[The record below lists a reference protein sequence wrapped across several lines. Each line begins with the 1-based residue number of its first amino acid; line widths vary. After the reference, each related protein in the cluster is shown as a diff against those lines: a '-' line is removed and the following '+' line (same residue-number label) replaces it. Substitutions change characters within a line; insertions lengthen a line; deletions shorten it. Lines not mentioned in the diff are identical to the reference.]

1 MRLLLVLLFIN
12 VSLCFA
18 QSYKPLLDQTNQW
31 HYTTCYNG
39 CLTDVY
45 YTNGDTIVDN
55 KNYKILDGYH
65 YISRTFLLREDISTK
80 KVYLKKIFP
89 TFNRE
94 FLLYDFSLNEG
105 ETIDMKNPLS
115 PTPEDGGSFQLDS
128 IRMKPLLNN
137 IPFKH
142 FYFSP
147 TSTNAI
153 SSHNVVWVEGI
164 GGKSIINAPSGEV
177 DINVGGQL
185 SCFFKNENLVYSEL
199 DSINAC
205 NYLPLKNET
214 LNFSKVQL
222 LKTNHSK
229 IYQLIEAEKVIDIA
243 IFSISGQKIKSI
255 RNDKNSEIFLSFEE
269 FQSGFYLVIVN
280 DENNQRKVF
289 KVNLD

>member
-1 MRLLLVLLFIN
+1 MRLLLILLLIN
-12 VSLCFA
+12 FQLCFA

-31 HYTTCYNG
+31 HYTTCYFG

-45 YTNGDTIVDN
+45 YTNGDTLVDN
-55 KNYKILDGYH
+55 MNYKILDGYH
-65 YISRTFLLREDISTK
+65 YISRTFLLREDVSTK

-89 TFNRE
+89 TFSRE
-94 FLLYDFSLNEG
+94 FLLYDFALNEG
-105 ETIDMKNPLS
+105 ETIEMKNPLS
-115 PTPEDGGSFQLDS
+115 PTPEDGGTFQLDS

-147 TSTNAI
+147 TSTNTI
-153 SSHNVVWVEGI
+153 SSHNVVWIEGI
-164 GGKSIINAPSGEV
+164 GGKSIINAPSGDV
-177 DINVGGQL
+177 DINAGGQL

-214 LNFSKVQL
+214 VNFAKVQL
-222 LKTNHSK
+222 LKTENSK
-229 IYQLIEAEKVIDIA
+229 IYQLVNIENIKSIA
-243 IFSISGQKIKSI
+243 IFSSIGQKIKAI
-255 RNDKNSEIFLSFEE
+255 LNNRNSDVVLSFEE
-269 FQSGFYLVIVN
+269 FQSGLYFVVVY

-289 KVNLD
+289 KVSSR